1 MRWNFSNTT
10 RVALALGF
18 ASLTSIALF
27 VIGAVTNHSSEFRYL
42 VWNLFLAWIPLLLSI
57 WLLKILHHNLWS
69 SWLAI
74 IVTLLWVGFLPNSFY
89 MISDFIHVQ
98 DIPRV
103 DLLYDVVMFCSFIFN
118 GVMLGFFSLYGV
130 HRALAERVNYRSA
143 HITIAGVLALCSFA
157 IYIGRE
163 LRWNTWDILVN
174 PGGLLVDISS
184 RMLNPASYPDALAT
198 TLTFFALLGS
208 VYVVV
213 WQAARMLRYQR

>member
-1 MRWNFSNTT
+1 MRWRLSNTT
-10 RVALALGF
+10 RVACALVF
-18 ASLTSIALF
+18 SNLVSIALF
-27 VIGAVTNHSSEFRYL
+27 VVGSITNHSSEFRYL
-42 VWNLFLAWIPLLLSI
+42 VWNLFLAWIPLLLSM
-57 WLLKILHHNLWS
+57 WLLHILKHKLWS

-74 IVTLLWVGFLPNSFY
+74 FVTLLWVGFLPNSFY

-118 GVMLGFFSLYGV
+118 GVILGFFSLYVV
-130 HRALAERVNYRSA
+130 HHALLARVNYRSA
-143 HITIAGVLALCSFA
+143 HITIAGVLMLCGFA

-184 RMLNPASYPDALAT
+184 RLMSPASYPDALAT
-198 TLTFFALLGS
+198 TLTFFVLLGS
-208 VYVVV
+208 VYLVV
-213 WQAARMLRYQR
+213 WQTARMLHYQK